1 MHSLKEIDDFQF
13 HFLRGMMLSVEP
25 DESEGEAFSL
35 WDVTEIAVLSV
46 CFPYLSLYP
55 ISVHSVLEASLR
67 H

>member
-35 WDVTEIAVLSV
+35 WDIIEIAVLSIFRLIYA
-46 CFPYLSLYP
+46 CF
-55 ISVHSVLEASLR
+55 ISFEFR
-67 H
+67 I